1 MLNELSKTRKLKK
14 VISHLFL
21 SLEHSGL
28 GFVSNFDI
36 RISYFQKPV
45 GKLRSSRLLRTR
57 QLASRITYLFL
68 ISIIAFHWIP
78 GYGRARSAGN
88 ESPSPLAAQSSEK
101 SFFETID
108 THWGGRL
115 KTTGSGSRVTDDTLL
130 APAGTGNDYD
140 GSANL
145 RLINETFFT
154 DALFFEVDYELI
166 WAGGDTIRKQ
176 NELAEIFPN
185 LSGGVFFRGAPLEDD
200 RRLMDLTHTIEDED
214 SWFLLHRLDRLYLAW
229 NQPWGSVWVG
239 RQAVTWG
246 NGFVFNP
253 MDLFN
258 PFPPTAI
265 DRDYKTGDDMVNAQ
279 ISLAQIGNAQFLYVS
294 RRNPDNNKVEFDQA
308 SIAAK
313 LHFAVSTT
321 EFDLMASKHYDDSVA
336 GIGSTGYLGD
346 TAWRLDATWTF
357 LKDGD
362 DYLSLTAN
370 MDYSWVWFDKNFY
383 GFIEYYFN
391 GLGEDDY
398 PEALLN
404 PDVSE
409 RLARGELFVLGRNY
423 LSGHIQI
430 ELHPLF
436 QLFFTAI
443 NNVEDPSGILQPY
456 ATWDIA
462 QNLQLTGGLSV
473 SYGSKGT
480 EFGGFALPG
489 TDIRSKS
496 PDNAYLW
503 LVYYF

>member
-1 MLNELSKTRKLKK
+1 MIPYLLLAA
-14 VISHLFL
+14 VI
-21 SLEHSGL
+21 
-28 GFVSNFDI
+28 GFSWATGCAHA
-36 RISYFQKPV
+36 Q
-45 GKLRSSRLLRTR
+45 
-57 QLASRITYLFL
+57 
-68 ISIIAFHWIP
+68 
-78 GYGRARSAGN
+78 SAEN
-88 ESPSPLAAQSSEK
+88 QSPSPIPAQTSGK
-101 SFFETID
+101 SFFSSID

-115 KTTGSGSRVTDDTLL
+115 KATGTGARVTSDTIF
-130 APAGTGNDYD
+130 APVGTGNDYD

-154 DALFFEVDYELI
+154 DSLFFEVDYELI
-166 WAGGDTIRKQ
+166 LAGGDIIRKQ

-185 LSGGVFFRGAPLEDD
+185 FSGDVFFLGAPLDDD
-200 RRLMDLTHTIEDED
+200 RRLMDLTHTIKDED
-214 SWFLLHRLDRLYLAW
+214 SWFLLQRLDRLYLAW
-229 NQPWGSVWVG
+229 NQPWGSVRAG

-246 NGFVFNP
+246 NGFTFNP

-265 DRDYKTGDDMVNAQ
+265 DRDYKVGDDMIAAQ
-279 ISLAQIGNAQFLYVS
+279 ISLSKFGNGQLLYVS
-294 RRNPDNNKVEFDQA
+294 RRNPDNDRVEFDQA
-308 SIAAK
+308 SLAGK
-313 LHFAVSTT
+313 LHFAVATT
-321 EFDLMASKHYDDSVA
+321 EFDLMASKHYEDSVV

-357 LKDGD
+357 LADGD
-362 DYLSLTAN
+362 DYLSLVAN
-370 MDYSWVWFDKNFY
+370 LDYSWVWFDKNFY

-398 PEALLN
+398 PDALLDPN
-404 PDVSE
+404 ITE

-443 NNVEDPSGILQPY
+443 NNIEDPSGILQPY

-473 SYGSKGT
+473 SYGAKGT
-480 EFGGFALPG
+480 EFGGFTLPG
-489 TDIRSKS
+489 TDIRTKS

-503 LVYYF
+503 LTYYF